1 MIKINNVEFG
11 YKKNKKVLKN
21 INFEIQENEMI
32 AVIGKNGSR

>member
-21 INFEIQENEMI
+21 INLDIQENEMI